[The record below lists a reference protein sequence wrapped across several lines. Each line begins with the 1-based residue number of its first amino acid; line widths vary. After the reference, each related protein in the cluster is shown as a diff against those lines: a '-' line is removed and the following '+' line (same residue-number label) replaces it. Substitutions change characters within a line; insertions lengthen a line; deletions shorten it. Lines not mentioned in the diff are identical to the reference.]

1 MALASVQMQ
10 VSQILIKYLTTKQ
23 PNQTINV
30 LFYYCLSYNLSLF
43 KIDSTYLFDIA
54 EKTQILN
61 VNLCSPNNKNKQP
74 IITRDTK
81 TS

>member
-43 KIDSTYLFDIA
+43 KIDSTYLTLQKKRKYLMLICVRQTT
-54 EKTQILN
+54 KIN
-61 VNLCSPNNKNKQP
+61 SP
-74 IITRDTK
+74 
-81 TS
+81 